1 MPGSLVGDQ
10 AAMRPA
16 PRHSAIEAPE
26 TRLLV
31 VALWLSWATVVW
43 GAVSGS
49 VSVIAG
55 VLAGSLGVLGLGLS
69 VLADVTGSGVLVWR
83 FRAELHHNAHGDHVE
98 AKAAKVVAAA
108 LATVSLVLAVSGGQ
122 ALIAGSHPGHSTVGL
137 VAAGLSVLVLTPIAY
152 AKRRVARG
160 LGSRALRG
168 DAALSGIGAAVGL
181 LALVGLGLDD
191 AFDWWWADRV
201 AALLIAAI
209 AAFEAV
215 SAAQE

>member
-1 MPGSLVGDQ
+1 
-10 AAMRPA
+10 
-16 PRHSAIEAPE
+16 
-26 TRLLV
+26 
-31 VALWLSWATVVW
+31 VW
-43 GAVSGS
+43 GLLSGS
-49 VSVIAG
+49 ASIVAG
-55 VLAGSLGVLGLGLS
+55 VLAGSLGVLGLGLN
-69 VLADVTGSGVLVWR
+69 VLADVTGSCVLVWR
-83 FRAELHHNAHGDHVE
+83 FRAELHHDTHGDHVE
-98 AKAAKVVAAA
+98 ATAAKVVAAA
-108 LATVSLVLAVSGGQ
+108 LATVGFVLAVSGSQ

-137 VAAGLSVLVLTPIAY
+137 MAAGLSVAVLTPVAY

-160 LGSRALRG
+160 LCSRALRG

-215 SAAQE
+215 NAARE